1 MKEVDVEHTFNL
13 IKSEE
18 MAKFI
23 GIFAH
28 LAYWLVFGHVN
39 PIELDNV
46 SKKQMFV
53 QLYEIL
59 MEFNTRTKVILFL
72 YFKNEKQKTK
82 KVTKSMGLFNYAND
96 FINPKN
102 GN

>member
-1 MKEVDVEHTFNL
+1 MPKEKEQNFRDIFLKEADIEHTFSL

-23 GIFAH
+23 GIFCH
-28 LAYWLVFGHVN
+28 LSYWLVFGHVN

-46 SKKQMFV
+46 AKKQMFV

-59 MEFNTRTKVILFL
+59 MDFDTRTKV
-72 YFKNEKQKTK
+72 
-82 KVTKSMGLFNYAND
+82 
-96 FINPKN
+96 
-102 GN
+102 